1 PTRAARPRASA
12 PRPHPPGP
20 LGPTRTVE
28 PPASAPRTRTARP
41 RRQSA
46 REQPARVGTMRANS
60 PPTSAPHA
68 RTARP
73 RRRPAHEQPAQLAA
87 SAPQHRAQPT
97 LPRPLGRTRAASP
110 TASLSRPGA
119 WSASSIPVGVSCA
132 PGLVRLCVPRRPL
145 HACRTELQRSFLPRP
160 HARPTGQR
168 RSHAHDPSVACARSA
183 RPRRHPARD
192 QPAQLAASAPCAAN
206 TLPRP

>member
-12 PRPHPPGP
+12 PRPHPLGP

-46 REQPARVGTMRANS
+46 REQPARVGTTRANS

-110 TASLSRPGA
+110 TASRPGSQVA
-119 WSASSIPVGVSCA
+119 A
-132 PGLVRLCVPRRPL
+132 PGFPGVPCYLPDPIGCYNVGTPRV
-145 HACRTELQRSFLPRP
+145 TSQRSFLPRP